1 MKIVGFIKSGLPNP
15 TVPPFFIIKD
25 MIVDTIV
32 IVVIS
37 FTINHSTA
45 DIFAKKF
52 QYRIKSNQELI
63 ASGLSNVF
71 ASFFS
76 CFTGCASLS
85 RTFLQ
90 VSSGGKTQVSKI
102 KI

>member
-1 MKIVGFIKSGLPNP
+1 MSVSG
-15 TVPPFFIIKD
+15 VFFIKD
-25 MIVDTIV
+25 MIIETIV

-52 QYRIKSNQELI
+52 QYKIKANQELI
-63 ASGLSNVF
+63 ASGLSNIF

-85 RTFLQ
+85 RTYLQ
-90 VSSGGKTQVSKI
+90 VSSGGKTQVIIKKNTQVLKI
-102 KI
+102 ILYFDN